1 MRSLKESF
9 HKASFRIRH
18 YWVGSF
24 LRVCKYRIL
33 GMEVGTDTTLGR
45 GFHASWPQCVTIG
58 KKCLFEP
65 NIVFKIDVK
74 WSLEKRIAIGNNV
87 FIGTGAEFNISHQI
101 KIGDRCLIAS
111 GCKFVDHDHGFEQAG
126 PIAPQIGKLGA
137 IEIQNDVWLGANV
150 LVLRGVK
157 IGAGSVIGAGAVV
170 TKNVPPNQI
179 WAGVPAK
186 MISERL

>member
-1 MRSLKESF
+1 
-9 HKASFRIRH
+9 
-18 YWVGSF
+18 
-24 LRVCKYRIL
+24 
-33 GMEVGTDTTLGR
+33 MEVGTDTTLGR